1 MSGLHGKLTAGA
13 KGTNQSGK
21 IAQFENEMQANI
33 QQPGQRLNPELDKV
47 GNEFPARFVPKDEY
61 DNKFAVKMEQLQQDT
76 NMYGKNPQVHMTI
89 DKEDIDYIER
99 KRATSNYL
107 VWRQWLKST
116 IDFSDPVQGKD
127 KHTSNTSAALQAKR
141 ARKNN
146 AKSKSKKPT
155 KAIKKPK
162 SKQK

>member
-1 MSGLHGKLTAGA
+1 MLGLHGKFTAGA

-61 DNKFAVKMEQLQQDT
+61 DNKFAVKMEQLDENT
-76 NMYGKNPQVHMTI
+76 NMYGKNPQVHMSI

-116 IDFSDPVQGKD
+116 IDFSDPVQGKH
-127 KHTSNTSAALQAKR
+127 KTNPGAALQAKK
-141 ARKNN
+141 ARKNS
-146 AKSKSKKPT
+146 AKSKSKSKVA

>member
-61 DNKFAVKMEQLQQDT
+61 DNKFAVKMEQLDKNT
-76 NMYGKNPQVHMTI
+76 NMYGKNPQVHMSI

-116 IDFSDPVQGKD
+116 IDFSDPVQGKHKTNPD
-127 KHTSNTSAALQAKR
+127 AALQAKK
-141 ARKNN
+141 ARKNS
-146 AKSKSKKPT
+146 AKSKSKSKVA
-155 KAIKKPK
+155 KAIKKSSK